1 MSQRQL
7 LAKRIGLVAITNLLV
22 ELNSL
27 IMLPLLTKNLPT
39 SEYGVWVQISVTIG
53 LITTVALL
61 GLPYS
66 MVRFLPSA
74 KGREN
79 IQEIFYSMAAII
91 ALAGLAVATGI
102 FLLTEPIASALFNG
116 RQNIVQALSILILME
131 CLISIPF
138 AYFRGIQ
145 QIKRY
150 SAFNLARVSL
160 NLILVSYFV
169 LSGKGILGAV
179 IGLLFADIMIFVA
192 MSLFIVSDVGASFP
206 KFKNIKEHLAFG
218 MPIIPGNLSSW
229 IVNSSNRYVIGLL
242 MGTTFVGYFSPGYTL
257 GNMIGLFIAPLSYIL
272 PAALSKHY
280 DDHEIEEVRAIL
292 GFSLKFFLAL
302 GIPAAFGLSLL
313 SRPILNVLST
323 PEIAAQGYVVT
334 PFMALSALFL
344 GAYAIVAQIMVLEKN
359 TALTGKIWIMAAILN
374 LVLSFLLIPY
384 KGIIGGAIATLIS
397 FAFAFIIA
405 RNHANK
411 SLKIYLSL
419 NFVYKSVAASLVMSL
434 LLLIL
439 KPEGL
444 SGLAP
449 SIAAS
454 ALVYFLVLFFL
465 KGFTVSEI
473 DFVRCLL
480 YNKQK
485 S

>member
-145 QIKRY
+145 QVKNY
-150 SAFNLARVSL
+150 SAFNLARTSL

-179 IGLLFADIMIFVA
+179 IGLLFADIMIFVT

-242 MGTTFVGYFSPGYTL
+242 MGTTFG
-257 GNMIGLFIAPLSYIL
+257 GL
-272 PAALSKHY
+272 
-280 DDHEIEEVRAIL
+280 
-292 GFSLKFFLAL
+292 
-302 GIPAAFGLSLL
+302 LL
-313 SRPILNVLST
+313 S
-323 PEIAAQGYVVT
+323 
-334 PFMALSALFL
+334 
-344 GAYAIVAQIMVLEKN
+344 
-359 TALTGKIWIMAAILN
+359 
-374 LVLSFLLIPY
+374 
-384 KGIIGGAIATLIS
+384 GIYIGQYD
-397 FAFAFIIA
+397 
-405 RNHANK
+405 R
-411 SLKIYLSL
+411 
-419 NFVYKSVAASLVMSL
+419 FVYSSTIIYTA
-434 LLLIL
+434 
-439 KPEGL
+439 GRTFQ
-444 SGLAP
+444 
-449 SIAAS
+449 
-454 ALVYFLVLFFL
+454 AL
-465 KGFTVSEI
+465 
-473 DFVRCLL
+473 R
-480 YNKQK
+480 
-485 S
+485 

>member
-1 MSQRQL
+1 MAL
-7 LAKRIGLVAITNLLV
+7 TNLLV

-53 LITTVALL
+53 LVPAVALL

-79 IQEIFYSMAAII
+79 IQEIFYSMASII
-91 ALAGLAVATGI
+91 ALVGLAASAAI
-102 FLLTEPIASALFNG
+102 FLLAQPIASALFDG
-116 RQNIVQALSILILME
+116 RQNMVQALSILVFIE

-138 AYFRGIQ
+138 AYFRSVQ
-145 QIKRY
+145 QIKKY
-150 SAFNLARVSL
+150 SAFIFAKVFLSL
-160 NLILVSYFV
+160 LLVIYFV
-169 LSGKGILGAV
+169 LSGKGIFGAV
-179 IGLLFADIMIFVA
+179 VGLLLADILIFLA
-192 MSLFIVSDVGASFP
+192 MSSFVISDVGASFP
-206 KFKNIKEHLAFG
+206 KFKNIREYLVFG
-218 MPIIPGNLSSW
+218 MPTIPGNLSSW

-257 GNMIGLFIAPLSYIL
+257 GNMINLFIAPLSFIL
-272 PAALSKHY
+272 PAVLSKHY
-280 DDHEIEEVRAIL
+280 DEDDMDEVRAIL
-292 GFSLKFFLAL
+292 GFSLKLFLAL

-323 PEIAAQGYVVT
+323 PEIAAQGSMVT
-334 PFMALSALFL
+334 PFMALGALFL
-344 GAYAIVAQIMVLEKN
+344 GAYVIVVQIMVLEKN

-374 LVLSFLLIPY
+374 LVLSFLLILY
-384 KGIIGGAIATLIS
+384 TGIIGGAIATLIS

-405 RNHANK
+405 SYYANK
-411 SLKIYLSL
+411 SLKICLSL
-419 NFVYKSVAASLVMSL
+419 DFVFKSMAASLVMSL

-454 ALVYFLVLFFL
+454 ALVYFMVLFFL
-465 KGFTVSEI
+465 KGFTIAEI
-473 DFVRCLL
+473 DFVRRLL
-480 YNKQK
+480 YNR
-485 S
+485 